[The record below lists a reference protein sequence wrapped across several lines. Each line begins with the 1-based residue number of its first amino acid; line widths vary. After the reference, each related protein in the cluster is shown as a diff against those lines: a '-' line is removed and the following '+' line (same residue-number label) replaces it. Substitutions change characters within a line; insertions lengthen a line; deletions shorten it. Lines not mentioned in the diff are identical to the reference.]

1 MFQKQENR
9 FDALAALL
17 SRKAYP
23 SEIVHPCEAAKRCA
37 SVVAEALGAVPWVV
51 RYNSIDVTVV
61 GAHGD
66 TVLVVDVEPIVREM
80 RAVSAQTL
88 HNVSVAT
95 ILALTSRGLSPSWM
109 VHPGP
114 RNTAERVRV
123 TS

>member
-1 MFQKQENR
+1 MSQKQENR
-9 FDALAALL
+9 FDALSTLL

-23 SEIVHPCEAAKRCA
+23 SEFVHPCDAAKRCA
-37 SVVAEALGAVPWVV
+37 SVVAEALGAVPWEV

-66 TVLVVDVEPIVREM
+66 ADLVVDVEPIVREM
-80 RAVSAQTL
+80 RAISVQTL

-109 VHPGP
+109 VHPG
-114 RNTAERVRV
+114 RHKTAERVRV

>member
-1 MFQKQENR
+1 MGDHGR
-9 FDALAALL
+9 IMDLATML

-23 SEIVHPCEAAKRCA
+23 TDTFHPSEAAKRCA
-37 SVVAEALGAVPWVV
+37 IVVAEVIGSIPWEV

-61 GAHGD
+61 GAVGPTSISIDVD
-66 TVLVVDVEPIVREM
+66 TIVREM
-80 RAVSAQTL
+80 CALSAQTL

-95 ILALTSRGLSPSWM
+95 ILAFTSRGLSPSWM

-114 RNTAERVRV
+114 RKGAEKVRV